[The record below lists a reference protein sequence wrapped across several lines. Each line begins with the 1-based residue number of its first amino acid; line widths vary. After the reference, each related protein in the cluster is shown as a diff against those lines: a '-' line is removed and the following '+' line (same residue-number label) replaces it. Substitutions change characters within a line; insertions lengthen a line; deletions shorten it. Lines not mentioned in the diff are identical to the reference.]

1 MRVKQSILSAVVL
14 VSLLALSSLVSLKL
28 SFEIPEMTNTM
39 MFETCNAV
47 NFYKPA
53 TDIPR
58 QDKILINA
66 CHKAI
71 TREPIM
77 IYLEK
82 REKSPP

>member
-1 MRVKQSILSAVVL
+1 MWFKKSILSAVVL

-28 SFEIPEMTNTM
+28 SFEIPEMTNTL

-53 TDIPR
+53 IDITP
-58 QDKILINA
+58 QDKILVNT
-66 CHKAI
+66 CYKAI

-77 IYLEK
+77 RYLEK
-82 REKSPP
+82 QEKSPP